1 VGKRAIFEVIATSAR
16 DAVAAAAGGA
26 DRLELAGDMAADG
39 LTPSVEEFGRIRA
52 AVHVPLRVMLRDRDG
67 FAPRDLDGLCATAQQ
82 LRAEGAEEFV
92 LGFLT
97 PDGAV
102 DLDAVQTV
110 LGAIPGCRWTFH
122 RALDNAVDRTA
133 VRTAIDGLPG
143 LDTVLTAG
151 SAAGVASGLE
161 VLATETARSGQPG
174 YRPQILVGG
183 GLKADQVAGLRSIG
197 VDGFHVGSM
206 VRSGG
211 WSAPLDTG
219 LVQQWRRLI
228 DSADEHVAA

>member
-1 VGKRAIFEVIATSAR
+1 MSRPIFEVIATSAQ

-39 LTPSVEEFGRIRA
+39 LTPSVEEFARIRA
-52 AVHVPLRVMLRDRDG
+52 AVHIPLRVMLRDRDG
-67 FAPRDLDGLCATAQQ
+67 FEPRDLEGLCATAEQ

-102 DLDAVQTV
+102 DLDAVRTV

-122 RALDNAVDRTA
+122 RALDSAADRAA
-133 VRTAIDGLPG
+133 VRAAIDGLPG

-151 SAAGVASGLE
+151 SPAGVASGLE

-183 GLKADQVAGLRSIG
+183 GLKADQVVGLRAMG
-197 VDGFHVGSM
+197 VDGFHVGGM

-211 WSAPLDTG
+211 WSSPLETG
-219 LVQQWRRLI
+219 LVQEWRRLI
-228 DSADEHVAA
+228 DNAAAHAAA

>member
-1 VGKRAIFEVIATSAR
+1 VSNRAIFEVIATNAQ

-39 LTPSVEEFGRIRA
+39 LTPSVEEFARIRA

-67 FAPRDLDGLCATAQQ
+67 FEPRDLDGLCATAQQ

-97 PDGAV
+97 PGGTV
-102 DLDAVQTV
+102 DLDAVHTV

-122 RALDNAVDRTA
+122 RALDNAVDREA
-133 VRTAIDGLPG
+133 VRAAIDGLPG

-151 SAAGVASGLE
+151 SAAGVASGLA
-161 VLATETARSGQPG
+161 VLATETARSGEPG
-174 YRPQILVGG
+174 YRPRILVGG
-183 GLKADQVAGLRSIG
+183 GLKADQVPALRALG

-206 VRSGG
+206 VRGGG
-211 WSAPLDTG
+211 WDTPLDTG
-219 LVQQWRRLI
+219 RVQQWRRLI
-228 DSADEHVAA
+228 DKAETHVAA

>member
-1 VGKRAIFEVIATSAR
+1 VSNRAIFEVIATNAQ

-39 LTPSVEEFGRIRA
+39 LTPSVEEFARIRA
-52 AVHVPLRVMLRDRDG
+52 AVHVPLRVM
-67 FAPRDLDGLCATAQQ
+67 LDGLCATAQQ

-97 PDGAV
+97 PGGAV
-102 DLDAVQTV
+102 DLDAVHTV

-122 RALDNAVDRTA
+122 RALDNAVDREA
-133 VRTAIDGLPG
+133 VRAAIDGLPG

-151 SAAGVASGLE
+151 SAAGVASGLA
-161 VLATETARSGQPG
+161 VLATETARSGEPG
-174 YRPQILVGG
+174 YRPRILVGG
-183 GLKADQVAGLRSIG
+183 GLKADQVPALRALG

-206 VRSGG
+206 VRGGG
-211 WSAPLDTG
+211 WDTPLDTG
-219 LVQQWRRLI
+219 RVQQWRRLI
-228 DSADEHVAA
+228 DKAETHVAA